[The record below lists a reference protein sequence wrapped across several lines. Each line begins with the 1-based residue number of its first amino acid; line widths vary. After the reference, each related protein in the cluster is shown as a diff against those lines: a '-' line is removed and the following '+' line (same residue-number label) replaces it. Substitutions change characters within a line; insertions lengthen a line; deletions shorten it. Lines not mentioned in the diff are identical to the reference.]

1 VGLLVVL
8 GFIGLVAYVLFRQD
22 AYSKMP
28 DTADLAVK
36 VRAEG
41 EKYIASRKNAALIIA
56 VYQRGNRL
64 IEGFGITNEKD
75 PREPDERTFFEIG
88 SVTKVFTGIALARLV
103 EDGKISLEDSIA
115 PALPEGITCPIR
127 AGKPITF
134 LELVTHTSGLPRLP
148 ENMKPANPANP
159 YAGFTNADLFES
171 LAKVRLGEGYA
182 YSNYGF
188 GLLGQLLSLK
198 AGKPYAALVAD
209 SVTRP
214 LVMNETSCSLSPLQ
228 KLRLASGHNRK
239 GQVVP
244 NWDMDA
250 MAPAGALRS
259 NARDMLRFVE
269 ANLNPSATPIGP
281 ALELAQEIHFDSFG
295 EHVGLGWQVRR
306 TVQGPVF
313 IWHNGGTGGY
323 ASFVGFDR
331 EHQTGVIV
339 LSSTGDAMVG
349 DFSTDAIGMHLLEL
363 APKISL
369 GTQ

>member
-1 VGLLVVL
+1 MLVVL
-8 GFIGLVAYVLFRQD
+8 GFVGLVAYVLFRQD

-64 IEGFGITNEKD
+64 VEGFGVTSERD
-75 PREPDERTFFEIG
+75 PKKPDERTFFEIG
-88 SVTKVFTGIALARLV
+88 SVTKAFTGIVLARLV

-115 PALPEGITCPIR
+115 ASLPEGVKCPER
-127 AGKPITF
+127 DGRPITF
-134 LELVTHTSGLPRLP
+134 LELANHTSGLPRLP
-148 ENMKPANPANP
+148 QNMNPADPSNP
-159 YAGFTNADLFES
+159 YAGYTNADLFAS
-171 LAKVRLGEGYA
+171 LANVRLGQGYS

-188 GLLGQLLSLK
+188 GLLGQLLARQ
-198 AGKPYAALVAD
+198 AGKPYASLVAEYI
-209 SVTRP
+209 TRP
-214 LVMNETSCSLSPLQ
+214 LVMNETACSLSPLQ
-228 KLRLASGHNRK
+228 KMRLASGHDRK
-239 GQVVP
+239 GKVVP

-250 MAPAGALRS
+250 MAPAGAIRS
-259 NARDMLRFVE
+259 NARDMIRFVE
-269 ANLNPSATPIGP
+269 ANLNPSATSIGP
-281 ALELAQEIHFDSFG
+281 ALEQAQKIHFDSFG

-313 IWHNGGTGGY
+313 VWHNGGTGGY

-331 EHQTGVIV
+331 EHQTGVVV
-339 LSSTGDAMVG
+339 LSSTGDAMAG

-363 APKISL
+363 APKVSL